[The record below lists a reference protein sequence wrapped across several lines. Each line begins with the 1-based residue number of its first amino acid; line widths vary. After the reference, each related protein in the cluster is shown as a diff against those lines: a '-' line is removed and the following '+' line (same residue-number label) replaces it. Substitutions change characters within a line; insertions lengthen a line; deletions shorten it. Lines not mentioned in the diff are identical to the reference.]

1 MGTRQRETR
10 VFTVAETLR
19 SVDMRLRAGTETDL
33 RTVATGFPLLD
44 GVLGGGIHAGELILL
59 GGAPGVGKTIMS
71 LQMARNIARDGG
83 RAVFACYEHEP
94 TTLLARLLALEA
106 GFGGREEKLSQ
117 TVLAAL
123 SGGGASGR
131 SLVDIMAATGAGSRA
146 LAEVQSYEDDLT
158 FVQASGTHTTT
169 DELASLL
176 DAPEDRDRPTV
187 MFVDYLQKIP
197 LHPEPE
203 TEAEKV
209 TRTVEAMKDLALE
222 AHVPIVL
229 CSAIDVGGMVA
240 NRVRLHHLRGSSAV
254 AFEAD
259 VVLMLNEKQKAVSKV
274 HLSYDPIRAA
284 SFRDQVVISVEK
296 NRGGPNLL
304 DLEFRKD
311 FAHFRFDPAGAF
323 VSDKLVDERLDES
336 LV

>member
-10 VFTVAETLR
+10 AFTVAETLR
-19 SVDMRLRAGTETDL
+19 DVDTRLRERTETDL
-33 RTVATGFPLLD
+33 RIVATGFPLLD
-44 GVLGGGIHAGELILL
+44 GVLTGGIHAGELVLL
-59 GGAPGVGKTIMS
+59 GGAPGVGKTILS
-71 LQMARNIARDGG
+71 LQMARSIARSGG
-83 RAVFACYEHEP
+83 RAIFACYEHEP

-106 GFGGREEKLSQ
+106 GFGGGEEKLSR

-123 SGGGASGR
+123 AAGDPDGR
-131 SLVDIMAATGAGSRA
+131 GLADVLAGTAAGSHA
-146 LAEVQSYEDDLT
+146 LAEVRSYQDNLT
-158 FVQASGTHTTT
+158 FVQASGSHTTT
-169 DELASLL
+169 DELAGLL
-176 DAPEDRDRPTV
+176 DPPEERQAPTV
-187 MFVDYLQKIP
+187 LFVDYLQKIP
-197 LHPEPE
+197 LHPEPQ

-229 CSAIDVGGMVA
+229 CSAIDLGGMVA
-240 NRVRLHHLRGSSAV
+240 HRVRLHHLRGSSAV

-259 VVLMLNEKQKAVSKV
+259 VVLMLNEKHRAVSKV
-274 HLSYDPIRAA
+274 HLSYDPIRSA
-284 SFRDQVVISVEK
+284 SFKDYVVISVEK

-311 FAHFRFDPAGAF
+311 FSHFRFDPDGAF
-323 VSDKLVDERLDES
+323 VSDKLVDERLDET